1 MNGSGHLAED
11 FRQSIFLCPVDLKKL
26 LFIFSFD
33 LVERYQKIKHFF
45 ESINASKEVKWLLKS
60 IEDLKP

>member
-11 FRQSIFLCPVDLKKL
+11 FRQSIFMCPVDLKKL

-33 LVERYQKIKHFF
+33 LVERYKKIKHFF
-45 ESINASKEVKWLLKS
+45 ESINVSKEVKWFLKS